1 MAADPF
7 DALAAEIVQ
16 GSQERFVSELTY
28 EMAGLFRQSCEN
40 PDRFATLSRLSRE
53 AALAVWAEWEGK
65 VSDGCEAA
73 FREALETEDERLVR
87 ALVEFADPGSYDTSY
102 AANRAAEAARGVAEI
117 MRRQNVAL
125 CDAVADSWYR
135 ITADAVAGVESGGS
149 PRRAMERGCAAL
161 ADAGLET
168 IDYKS
173 GVSTAVD
180 AALRRHLVTQWNQA
194 RNDLLMRRCDE
205 WGCDLVFTSAHFG
218 ARPTHAVW
226 QGKVFSRSG
235 SSPDYPPL
243 VESTGYGTV
252 TGLCGANCRHE
263 MTPYVEGYSK
273 LPDTDFS
280 DQEHATGMTSDEYY
294 EATQRQRRYEAAIR
308 RTKREIA
315 TGRELGLDMA
325 DKRVLL
331 GRQQSRVRQWCAEKG
346 LRRDYE
352 RERAY
357 GIGTQPRALKPSGL
371 TIDKALSSER
381 VSRALGALNVSKD
394 DFREAVVTELSARG
408 VPANGLADLPS
419 DMANGIV
426 GDAIAAFRNARGYRR
441 LEAPDNIPRALAGAN
456 PRYGDNWR
464 WTNNC
469 QRCIAAYE
477 MRRRGF
483 DVEALPF
490 PGNTDDLQYHTK
502 RNGWPSLFSRG
513 VTDLEPI
520 SGASPAEQLRDIES
534 RMAGYGDG
542 ARAVIRVKW
551 RNEDRGHVF
560 IAEQVDGETRFVDP
574 QTGSIDCS
582 SHLGGA
588 QPGYTRILR
597 IDDARLSP
605 LIGKAV
611 RNRRAR

>member
-7 DALAAEIVQ
+7 DSLAAEIVH
-16 GSQERFVSELTY
+16 GSQEEFVARLTR
-28 EMAGLFRQSCEN
+28 EFAQMLEQGVSN
-40 PDRFATLSRLSRE
+40 PDRLAVLARLSRD
-53 AALAVWAEWEGK
+53 AALAVWAEYEDR
-65 VSDGCEAA
+65 VTEECAAA
-73 FREALETEDERLVR
+73 FEEAMAAEDEALLD
-87 ALVEFADPGSYDTSY
+87 ALKTWAAVDAYDTGY
-102 AANRAAEAARGVAEI
+102 AALRAAEAARGVAEI
-117 MRRQNVAL
+117 MRRQNVAM
-125 CDAVADSWYR
+125 CDALADSWYR
-135 ITADAVAGVESGGS
+135 ITADAVAAVESGGS
-149 PRRAMERGCAAL
+149 RRAAMERGCAAL
-161 ADAGLET
+161 ADAELET
-168 IDYKS
+168 IDYSS
-173 GVSTAVD
+173 GVRTQAD

-194 RNDLLMRRCDE
+194 RNDLLMRRMDE
-205 WGCDLVFTSAHFG
+205 WGVDLVFTSAHFG

-235 SSPDYPPL
+235 SSPDYPDL
-243 VESTGYGTV
+243 VQATGYGTV

-280 DQEHATGMTSDEYY
+280 EQERLTGMTSDEYY

-315 TGRELGLDMA
+315 TGRELGLDMV

-331 GRQQSRVRQWCAEKG
+331 GRQQARVRQWCAEKG

-357 GIGTQPRALKPSGL
+357 GVGRQPRALKPGGL
-371 TIDKALSSER
+371 TIDKALSNER
-381 VSRALGALNVSKD
+381 VSRALGTLNVSKA
-394 DFREAVVTELSARG
+394 DFREAIVSELSARG

-419 DMANGIV
+419 DLANGIV
-426 GDAIAAFRNARGYRR
+426 GDVVAAFRNARGYRR
-441 LEAPDNIPRALAGAN
+441 LETPDNIPRALAGVN

-464 WTNNC
+464 WSNNC

-490 PGNTDDLQYHTK
+490 PGDTDDLQYHTK
-502 RNGWPSLFSRG
+502 KNGWPSLFSRN
-513 VTDLEPI
+513 VVDLEPI
-520 SGASPAEQLRDIES
+520 PGIDSAEQTASIETI
-534 RMAGYGDG
+534 MNGYGDG
-542 ARAVIRVKW
+542 ARAVIRVRWK
-551 RNEDRGHVF
+551 NENRGHVF
-560 IAEQVDGETRFVDP
+560 IAEQVNGETWFVDP

-582 SHLGGA
+582 SHLGRA
-588 QPGYTRILR
+588 QPGYTLLLR
-597 IDDARLSP
+597 IDDAKLSP